1 LALLQDKEF
10 DMTPEQRAFLESRR
24 LVIVGIPRTGG
35 PPHMSPVYYVLD
47 GDDILISTTASRFK
61 ARAVR
66 KHQDVSLCVLAEEFP
81 FPYLLVYGTG
91 VIEDAGAPELMMRI
105 AEKMSGNPLPDAAK
119 PAIADRAAKEGRVVL
134 RVTPNA
140 FFSTQPIGKKA

>member
-1 LALLQDKEF
+1 
-10 DMTPEQRAFLESRR
+10 MTPEQRGFLESHR
-24 LVIVGIPRTGG
+24 LVVVGTPRTGG
-35 PPHMSPVYYVLD
+35 PPHLSPVYYVLD

-66 KHQDVSLCVLAEEFP
+66 KNHDISLCVLAEEFP
-81 FPYLLVYGTG
+81 FPYLLVYGRG

-119 PAIADRAAKEGRVVL
+119 PAIAARATKEGRVVL
-134 RVTPNA
+134 RVTPHA